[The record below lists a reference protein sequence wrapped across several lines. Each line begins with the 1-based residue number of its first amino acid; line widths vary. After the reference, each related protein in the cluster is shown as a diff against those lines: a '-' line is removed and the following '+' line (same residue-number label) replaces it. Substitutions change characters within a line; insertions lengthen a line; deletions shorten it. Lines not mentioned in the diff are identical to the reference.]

1 MRWKTCLR
9 EETDSIRFLSVQIFH
24 MGVSVT
30 DSVVFGRSQG

>member
-9 EETDSIRFLSVQIFH
+9 EETDSTRLSVQIFH